1 MINTMKDFKFTCI
14 GLFISYFGI
23 LLTGLLFKIL
33 NGQPLGD
40 GLTIIRE
47 LTNFIL
53 VGILCWIIIN
63 KEVLQLDSIGIRK
76 IAWKQTAIWTIITG
90 LFCFVGLVICLAI
103 IQAFGWE
110 YGKTKS
116 TVKLSMLTTTLVM
129 LRAGIAEEVFFRGYI
144 YERLHF
150 LLKNK
155 WIAVALS
162 VIPFALLHY
171 TQGLPGIFI
180 ALVLGGIL
188 TVMYLWKRNLKANM
202 IAHFLIDFIPNVL
215 VPLIAG

>member
-1 MINTMKDFKFTCI
+1 MKNFKFTCI

-63 KEVLQLDSIGIRK
+63 KEGLQLDSIGIRK

-90 LFCFVGLVICLAI
+90 LFCFVGLFVCLAI
-103 IQAFGWE
+103 IQAVGWE

-116 TVKLSMLTTTLVM
+116 HVKLSMLTTTLVM

-144 YERLHF
+144 YERLRF
-150 LLKNK
+150 LFKNK
-155 WIAVALS
+155 WVAVALT

-188 TVMYLWKRNLKANM
+188 TLMYLWKRNLKANM
-202 IAHFLIDFIPNVL
+202 IAHFFIDFIPNVL
-215 VPLIAG
+215 IPLIAG

>member
-1 MINTMKDFKFTCI
+1 MIKTMKNFKFTCI

-90 LFCFVGLVICLAI
+90 LFCFVGLVICLVV

-116 TVKLSMLTTTLVM
+116 TVKLSMLTTTLIM

-171 TQGLPGIFI
+171 TQGVPGIFI

-215 VPLIAG
+215 IPLIMG